1 MTTYTTDLL
10 FDWFGFDQ
18 RSKTAESKQN
28 KQEVICT
35 GPILSVLCHF
45 RLLNSFELHSNRSSP
60 QFFGNRSGNNLSSI
74 KVFFYFCPTAVATA
88 SRTILHQKI
97 NYDLEREKDSE
108 KEREREKEH
117 ERDRR

>member
-1 MTTYTTDLL
+1 M
-10 FDWFGFDQ
+10 
-18 RSKTAESKQN
+18 
-28 KQEVICT
+28 
-35 GPILSVLCHF
+35 SVLCHF

-97 NYDLEREKDSE
+97 NYDLEREKDYDEGTYDVKAEIGTVSQSGDE
-108 KEREREKEH
+108 KNTLELVYESN
-117 ERDRR
+117 